1 MYLLADAA
9 LTYCQPVQLSELASN
24 YDVVQYGELIL
35 CLISEL
41 NLVPTAKLGGQFC
54 AAPTRNEEVLFT
66 FVTSS
71 SRLWYKS
78 GKKCT
83 FQLKPYEGVKV
94 GKGRK
99 IKAALQVNSRA

>member
-71 SRLWYKS
+71 ISSVVQKWKEMYLP
-78 GKKCT
+78 T
-83 FQLKPYEGVKV
+83 QT
-94 GKGRK
+94 
-99 IKAALQVNSRA
+99 I